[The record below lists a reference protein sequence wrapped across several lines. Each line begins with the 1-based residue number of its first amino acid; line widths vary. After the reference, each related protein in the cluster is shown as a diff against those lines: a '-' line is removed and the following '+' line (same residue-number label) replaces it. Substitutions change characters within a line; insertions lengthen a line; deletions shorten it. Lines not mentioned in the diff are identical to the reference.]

1 MHYIV
6 INPPRRHSNTKYICT
21 KQRICKTLEVKTE
34 RTIDKSIIIAEDL
47 IAMCQ
52 PLIDWMADLN
62 MKAKS
67 IGRRKKNIFMIM
79 N

>member
-1 MHYIV
+1 M
-6 INPPRRHSNTKYICT
+6 

-67 IGRRKKNIFMIM
+67 IGRRKKKYLHDHELSKVFAERILKIM
-79 N
+79 TEEKL

>member
-1 MHYIV
+1 M
-6 INPPRRHSNTKYICT
+6 
-21 KQRICKTLEVKTE
+21 CKTLEVKTE
-34 RTIDKSIIIAEDL
+34 RTTDKSIIIAEDL